1 MNELLELIAAL
12 SGNLVDIDDA
22 ELAGHLARLT
32 ELVDEV
38 SAGDVDAAV
47 LESLTSAADVAESVA
62 TELDSRATA
71 EAERQ
76 TAADAALARIRAA
89 AGVDAD
95 DADDADA
102 TDDADDADATDE
114 TADEIESADET
125 VVDDEPVAVA
135 ASSAP
140 RVTRVAAR
148 RPASTRPVASTPVGS
163 MVASANVPGV
173 AAGAPI
179 TPGQVLQALY
189 DTAAAGRG
197 VSGGGRAS
205 VVTASGHVDP
215 SRDLRGLNADA
226 AATRIGQAQADARRQ
241 GLVASGGLCTPGQ
254 VVHDSPSA
262 ASAARPVRDQM
273 LTRFVADR
281 GVVSIT
287 PPVTFA
293 STSAA
298 VDPWDDAAGETLDAA
313 AAAKHVHTVTCGTA
327 ADHSVTAIPLIVKFG
342 NLLQRFAPERLA
354 GAMNVLEARHARR
367 AEQLLL
373 ETLAD
378 DAGTVAVTDA
388 QLLGTSRDVL
398 TTLDRAVAAI
408 LDRNRLDDSTRFVW
422 GAPRSLRNQIR
433 ADLTRA
439 GSGTIDER
447 LAVADAAIAEFFAT
461 RGIDPVWL
469 LDTENGGTF
478 AAQADGALAAWPT
491 TPVSYLYRAGDW
503 LFLDGGNLD
512 IGVVRDST
520 LNGTN
525 DAQMFMETF
534 EGVARH
540 SNVETLR
547 ITHTTCPS
555 GAAGANVDVTC
566 A

>member
-1 MNELLELIAAL
+1 
-12 SGNLVDIDDA
+12 
-22 ELAGHLARLT
+22 
-32 ELVDEV
+32 
-38 SAGDVDAAV
+38 
-47 LESLTSAADVAESVA
+47 
-62 TELDSRATA
+62 
-71 EAERQ
+71 
-76 TAADAALARIRAA
+76 
-89 AGVDAD
+89 
-95 DADDADA
+95 
-102 TDDADDADATDE
+102 
-114 TADEIESADET
+114 
-125 VVDDEPVAVA
+125 
-135 ASSAP
+135 
-140 RVTRVAAR
+140 
-148 RPASTRPVASTPVGS
+148 

-173 AAGAPI
+173 PAGAPI

-226 AATRIGQAQADARRQ
+226 AATRIGLAQADARRQ

-254 VVHDSPSA
+254 VVHESPSA

-293 STSAA
+293 STLAA
-298 VDPWDDAAGETLDAA
+298 VDPWDDAAGVTLDAA

-388 QLLGTSRDVL
+388 HLLGTSRDVL

-408 LDRNRLDDSTRFVW
+408 LDRNRLDDGTRFVW

-447 LAVADAAIAEFFAT
+447 LAVADASIAEFFAT

-469 LDTENGGTF
+469 LDTEDGGTF

-503 LFLDGGNLD
+503 LFLDGGNVDL
-512 IGVVRDST
+512 GVVRDAT

-540 SNVETLR
+540 SNVETMR

-555 GAAGANVDVTC
+555 GAAATNVAVTC

>member
-1 MNELLELIAAL
+1 M
-12 SGNLVDIDDA
+12 
-22 ELAGHLARLT
+22 
-32 ELVDEV
+32 
-38 SAGDVDAAV
+38 
-47 LESLTSAADVAESVA
+47 
-62 TELDSRATA
+62 
-71 EAERQ
+71 
-76 TAADAALARIRAA
+76 
-89 AGVDAD
+89 
-95 DADDADA
+95 
-102 TDDADDADATDE
+102 
-114 TADEIESADET
+114 
-125 VVDDEPVAVA
+125 
-135 ASSAP
+135 
-140 RVTRVAAR
+140 
-148 RPASTRPVASTPVGS
+148 
-163 MVASANVPGV
+163 
-173 AAGAPI
+173 
-179 TPGQVLQALY
+179 
-189 DTAAAGRG
+189 
-197 VSGGGRAS
+197 
-205 VVTASGHVDP
+205 TASGHVDP

-226 AATRIGQAQADARRQ
+226 AATRIGLAQADARRQ

-254 VVHDSPSA
+254 VVHESPSA

-293 STSAA
+293 STLAA
-298 VDPWDDAAGETLDAA
+298 VDPWDDAAGHTLDAA

-388 QLLGTSRDVL
+388 HLLGTSRDVL

-408 LDRNRLDDSTRFVW
+408 LDRNRLDDGTRFVW

-469 LDTENGGTF
+469 LDTEDGGTF

-491 TPVSYLYRAGDW
+491 TPVSYLFRAGDW
-503 LFLDGGNLD
+503 LFLDGGNVDL
-512 IGVVRDST
+512 GVVRDAT

-540 SNVETLR
+540 SNVETMR

-555 GAAGANVDVTC
+555 GAAATNVDVTC

>member
-1 MNELLELIAAL
+1 MDELLELLAAL
-12 SGNLVDIDDA
+12 SGNLADIDDA
-22 ELAGHLARLT
+22 ELAGHLARLA

-38 SAGDVDAAV
+38 SAGDVDATV
-47 LESLTSAADVAESVA
+47 LETLTSAADVAESVA
-62 TELDSRATA
+62 TELDCRATA

-76 TAADAALARIRAA
+76 TAAEAALARIRAA
-89 AGVDAD
+89 AAGD
-95 DADDADA
+95 DADEAETA
-102 TDDADDADATDE
+102 EAAEVEATDE

-125 VVDDEPVAVA
+125 VDDEPVAVA

-148 RPASTRPVASTPVGS
+148 RPASTRPVPATPTGS

-173 AAGAPI
+173 PAGAPI

-226 AATRIGQAQADARRQ
+226 AASRIGLAQADARRQ

-254 VVHDSPSA
+254 VVHESPSA

-293 STSAA
+293 STLAA

-408 LDRNRLDDSTRFVW
+408 LDRNRLDDGTRFVW

-447 LAVADAAIAEFFAT
+447 LAVADASIAEFFAT

-469 LDTENGGTF
+469 LDTEDGGTF

-512 IGVVRDST
+512 LGVVRDAT

-540 SNVETLR
+540 SNVETMR

-555 GAAGANVDVTC
+555 GAAGTNVDVTC

>member
-1 MNELLELIAAL
+1 MDELLELLAAL
-12 SGNLVDIDDA
+12 SGNLADIDDA
-22 ELAGHLARLT
+22 ELAGHLARLA

-38 SAGDVDAAV
+38 SAGDVDATV
-47 LESLTSAADVAESVA
+47 LETLTSAADVAESVA
-62 TELDSRATA
+62 TELDCRATA

-76 TAADAALARIRAA
+76 TAAEAALARIRAA
-89 AGVDAD
+89 AAGD
-95 DADDADA
+95 DADDAEGDPS
-102 TDDADDADATDE
+102 TVDEVESTDE

-125 VVDDEPVAVA
+125 VDDEPVAVA

-148 RPASTRPVASTPVGS
+148 RPASTRPVPATPTGS

-173 AAGAPI
+173 PAGAPI

-226 AATRIGQAQADARRQ
+226 AATRIGLAQADARRQ

-254 VVHDSPSA
+254 VVHESPSA

-293 STSAA
+293 STLAA
-298 VDPWDDAAGETLDAA
+298 VDPWDDVSGATVDAA
-313 AAAKHVHTVTCGTA
+313 AAAMHVHTVTCGTA
-327 ADHSVTAIPLIVKFG
+327 ADHFVIAIPLIVKFG

-373 ETLAD
+373 EFLAN

-408 LDRNRLDDSTRFVW
+408 LDRNRLDDGTRFVW

-469 LDTENGGTF
+469 LDTEDGGTF

-512 IGVVRDST
+512 VGVVRDST

-555 GAAGANVDVTC
+555 GAAGTNVAVTC

>member
-1 MNELLELIAAL
+1 MDELLELLAAL
-12 SGNLVDIDDA
+12 SGNLADIDDA
-22 ELAGHLARLT
+22 ELAGHLARLA

-38 SAGDVDAAV
+38 SAGDVDATV
-47 LESLTSAADVAESVA
+47 LETLTSAADVAESVA
-62 TELDSRATA
+62 TELDCRASA

-76 TAADAALARIRAA
+76 TAAEAALARIRAA
-89 AGVDAD
+89 AAGD
-95 DADDADA
+95 DADEAETA
-102 TDDADDADATDE
+102 EAAEVEATDE

-125 VVDDEPVAVA
+125 VDDEPVAVA

-148 RPASTRPVASTPVGS
+148 RPASTRPVPATPTGS

-173 AAGAPI
+173 PAGAPI

-226 AATRIGQAQADARRQ
+226 AATRIGLAQADARRQ

-254 VVHDSPSA
+254 VVHESPSA

-293 STSAA
+293 STLAA
-298 VDPWDDAAGETLDAA
+298 VDPWDDAAGVTLDAA

-388 QLLGTSRDVL
+388 HLLGTSRDVL

-408 LDRNRLDDSTRFVW
+408 LDRNRLDDGTRFVW

-447 LAVADAAIAEFFAT
+447 LAVADASIAEFFAT

-469 LDTENGGTF
+469 LDTEDGGTF

-503 LFLDGGNLD
+503 LFLDGGNVDL
-512 IGVVRDST
+512 GVVRDAT

-540 SNVETLR
+540 SNVETMR

-555 GAAGANVDVTC
+555 GAAATNVAVTC

>member
-1 MNELLELIAAL
+1 MDELLELLAAL
-12 SGNLVDIDDA
+12 SGNLADIDDA
-22 ELAGHLARLT
+22 ELAGHLARLA

-38 SAGDVDAAV
+38 SAGDVDATV
-47 LESLTSAADVAESVA
+47 LETLTAAADVAESVA
-62 TELDSRATA
+62 TELDCRASA

-76 TAADAALARIRAA
+76 TAAEAALARIRAA
-89 AGVDAD
+89 AAGD
-95 DADDADA
+95 DAAVDVDEGDPS
-102 TDDADDADATDE
+102 TVDATDE

-125 VVDDEPVAVA
+125 AVEDEPVAVA

-148 RPASTRPVASTPVGS
+148 RPASTRPVPAAPTGS

-173 AAGAPI
+173 PAGAPI
-179 TPGQVLQALY
+179 TPGQVLQALF

-226 AATRIGQAQADARRQ
+226 AASRIGRAQADARRQ

-254 VVHDSPSA
+254 VVHESPSA

-293 STSAA
+293 STLAA
-298 VDPWDDAAGETLDAA
+298 VDPWDDAAGATLDAA

-388 QLLGTSRDVL
+388 HLLGTSRDVL

-408 LDRNRLDDSTRFVW
+408 LDRNRLDDGTRFVW

-503 LFLDGGNLD
+503 LFLDGGNVDL
-512 IGVVRDST
+512 GVVRDAT

-540 SNVETLR
+540 SNVETMR

-555 GAAGANVDVTC
+555 GAAATNVAVTC

>member
-1 MNELLELIAAL
+1 MDELLELLAAL
-12 SGNLVDIDDA
+12 SGNLADIDDV
-22 ELAGHLARLT
+22 ELAGHLARLA

-38 SAGDVDAAV
+38 SAGDVDATV
-47 LESLTSAADVAESVA
+47 LETLTSAADVAESVA
-62 TELDSRATA
+62 TELDCRATA

-76 TAADAALARIRAA
+76 TAAEAALARIRAA
-89 AGVDAD
+89 AVGDTDEVESAEAD
-95 DADDADA
+95 EVE
-102 TDDADDADATDE
+102 ATDE
-114 TADEIESADET
+114 TVDEIESADET

-148 RPASTRPVASTPVGS
+148 RPASTRPVPATPTGS

-173 AAGAPI
+173 PAGAPI

-226 AATRIGQAQADARRQ
+226 AATRIGLAQADARRQ

-293 STSAA
+293 STLAA
-298 VDPWDDAAGETLDAA
+298 VDPWDDASGATVDAA

-373 ETLAD
+373 ELIAN

-408 LDRNRLDDSTRFVW
+408 LDRNRLDDGTRFVW

-469 LDTENGGTF
+469 LDTEDGGTF

-512 IGVVRDST
+512 LGVVRDAT

-540 SNVETLR
+540 SNVETMR

-555 GAAGANVDVTC
+555 GAAGTNVDVTC

>member
-1 MNELLELIAAL
+1 MDELLELLAAL
-12 SGNLVDIDDA
+12 SGNLADIDDA
-22 ELAGHLARLT
+22 ELAGHLARLA

-38 SAGDVDAAV
+38 SAGDVDATV
-47 LESLTSAADVAESVA
+47 LETLTSAADVAESVA
-62 TELDSRATA
+62 TELDCRATA

-76 TAADAALARIRAA
+76 TAAEAALARIRAA
-89 AGVDAD
+89 AAGD
-95 DADDADA
+95 DADDAEGDPS
-102 TDDADDADATDE
+102 TVDEVESTDE
-114 TADEIESADET
+114 TADKIESADET
-125 VVDDEPVAVA
+125 VDDEPVAVA
-135 ASSAP
+135 ASSSP

-148 RPASTRPVASTPVGS
+148 RPASTRPVPATPTGS

-226 AATRIGQAQADARRQ
+226 AASRIGQAQADARRQ

-254 VVHDSPSA
+254 VVHESPSA
-262 ASAARPVRDQM
+262 ASTARPVRDQM

-293 STSAA
+293 STLAA
-298 VDPWDDAAGETLDAA
+298 VDPWDDTPPPIGVPGDIAAT
-313 AAAKHVHTVTCGTA
+313 KTVHTVTCGTA
-327 ADHSVTAIPLIVKFG
+327 ADHSVIAIPLIVKFG

-408 LDRNRLDDSTRFVW
+408 LDRNRLDDGTRFVW

-447 LAVADAAIAEFFAT
+447 LAVADSAIAEFFAT

-478 AAQADGALAAWPT
+478 AAQADGALAAWPNH
-491 TPVSYLYRAGDW
+491 PVSYLYRAGDW

-512 IGVVRDST
+512 LGVVRDST

-540 SNVETLR
+540 SNVETMR

-555 GAAGANVDVTC
+555 GAAATNVDVTC

>member
-1 MNELLELIAAL
+1 MDELLELLAAL
-12 SGNLVDIDDA
+12 SGNLADIDDV
-22 ELAGHLARLT
+22 ELAGHLARLA

-38 SAGDVDAAV
+38 SAGDVDATV
-47 LESLTSAADVAESVA
+47 LETLTSAADVAESVA
-62 TELDSRATA
+62 TELDCRATA

-76 TAADAALARIRAA
+76 TAAEAALARIRAA
-89 AGVDAD
+89 AAGD
-95 DADDADA
+95 DAAVDVDEGDPS
-102 TDDADDADATDE
+102 TVDATDE

-148 RPASTRPVASTPVGS
+148 RPASTRPVPAAPTGS

-173 AAGAPI
+173 PAGAPI
-179 TPGQVLQALY
+179 TPGQVLQALF

-226 AATRIGQAQADARRQ
+226 AASRIGQAQADARRQ

-254 VVHDSPSA
+254 VVHESPSA

-293 STSAA
+293 STLAA
-298 VDPWDDAAGETLDAA
+298 VDPWDDAAGETLDYVMT
-313 AAAKHVHTVTCGTA
+313 AKHVHTVTCGTA
-327 ADHSVTAIPLIVKFG
+327 ADHSVTAIPLIVQFG
-342 NLLQRFAPERLA
+342 NLLQRFAPERIA

-388 QLLGTSRDVL
+388 HLLGTSRDVL

-408 LDRNRLDDSTRFVW
+408 LDRNRLDDGTRFVW

-469 LDTENGGTF
+469 LDTEDGGTF

-491 TPVSYLYRAGDW
+491 TPVSYLFRAGDW
-503 LFLDGGNLD
+503 LFLDGGNADL
-512 IGVVRDST
+512 GVVRDST

-555 GAAGANVDVTC
+555 GAAGTNVDVTC

>member
-1 MNELLELIAAL
+1 MDELLELLAAL
-12 SGNLVDIDDA
+12 SGNLADIDDV
-22 ELAGHLARLT
+22 ELAGHLARLA

-38 SAGDVDAAV
+38 SAGDVDATV
-47 LESLTSAADVAESVA
+47 LETLTSAADVAESVA
-62 TELDSRATA
+62 TELDCRATA

-76 TAADAALARIRAA
+76 TAAEAALARIRAA
-89 AGVDAD
+89 AVGDTDEVESAEAD
-95 DADDADA
+95 EVE
-102 TDDADDADATDE
+102 ATDE
-114 TADEIESADET
+114 TVDEIESADET

-148 RPASTRPVASTPVGS
+148 RPASTRPVPATPTGS

-173 AAGAPI
+173 PAGAPI

-226 AATRIGQAQADARRQ
+226 AATRIGLAQADARRQ

-293 STSAA
+293 STLAA
-298 VDPWDDAAGETLDAA
+298 VDPWDDASGATVDAA

-373 ETLAD
+373 QQIAN

-408 LDRNRLDDSTRFVW
+408 LDRNRLDDGTRFVW

-469 LDTENGGTF
+469 LDTEDGGTF

-512 IGVVRDST
+512 LGVVRDAT

-540 SNVETLR
+540 SNVETMR

-555 GAAGANVDVTC
+555 GGAATNVDVTC

>member
-1 MNELLELIAAL
+1 MDELLELLAAL
-12 SGNLVDIDDA
+12 SGNLADIDDV
-22 ELAGHLARLT
+22 ELAGHLARLA

-38 SAGDVDAAV
+38 SAGDVDATV
-47 LESLTSAADVAESVA
+47 LETLTSAADVAESVA
-62 TELDSRATA
+62 TELDCRATA

-76 TAADAALARIRAA
+76 TAAEAALARIRAA
-89 AGVDAD
+89 AAGD
-95 DADDADA
+95 DADDAEGDPS
-102 TDDADDADATDE
+102 TVDEVESTDE

-125 VVDDEPVAVA
+125 VDDEPVAVA

-148 RPASTRPVASTPVGS
+148 RPASTRPVPATPTGS

-173 AAGAPI
+173 PAGAPI

-226 AATRIGQAQADARRQ
+226 AATRIGLAQADARRQ

-254 VVHDSPSA
+254 VVHESPSA

-281 GVVSIT
+281 GAVSIT

-293 STSAA
+293 STLAA
-298 VDPWDDAAGETLDAA
+298 VDPWDDVNGATVDYVLT
-313 AAAKHVHTVTCGTA
+313 AKHVHTVTCGTA

-373 ETLAD
+373 ELIAN

-408 LDRNRLDDSTRFVW
+408 LDRNRLDDGTRFVW

-469 LDTENGGTF
+469 LDTEDGGTF

-512 IGVVRDST
+512 LGVVRDAT

-540 SNVETLR
+540 SNVETMR

-555 GAAGANVDVTC
+555 GAAATNVDVTC

>member
-1 MNELLELIAAL
+1 MDELLELLAAL
-12 SGNLVDIDDA
+12 SGNLADIDDV
-22 ELAGHLARLT
+22 ELAGHLARLA

-38 SAGDVDAAV
+38 SAGDVDATV
-47 LESLTSAADVAESVA
+47 LETLTSAADVAESVA
-62 TELDSRATA
+62 TELDCRATA

-76 TAADAALARIRAA
+76 TAAEAALARIRAA
-89 AGVDAD
+89 AVGDTDEVESAEAD
-95 DADDADA
+95 EVE
-102 TDDADDADATDE
+102 ATDE
-114 TADEIESADET
+114 TVDEIESADET

-148 RPASTRPVASTPVGS
+148 RPASTRPVPATPTGS

-173 AAGAPI
+173 PAGAPI

-226 AATRIGQAQADARRQ
+226 AATRIGLAQADARRQ

-293 STSAA
+293 STLAA

-408 LDRNRLDDSTRFVW
+408 LDRNRLDDGTRFVW

-469 LDTENGGTF
+469 LDTEDGGTF

-512 IGVVRDST
+512 LGVVRDAT

-540 SNVETLR
+540 SNVETMR

-555 GAAGANVDVTC
+555 GAAATNVDVTC

>member
-1 MNELLELIAAL
+1 MDELLELLAAL
-12 SGNLVDIDDA
+12 SGNLADIDDA
-22 ELAGHLARLT
+22 ELAGHLARLA

-38 SAGDVDAAV
+38 SAGDVDATV
-47 LESLTSAADVAESVA
+47 LETLTSAADVAESVA
-62 TELDSRATA
+62 TELDCRASA

-76 TAADAALARIRAA
+76 TAAEAALARIRAA
-89 AGVDAD
+89 AAGD
-95 DADDADA
+95 DADEAETA
-102 TDDADDADATDE
+102 EAAEVEATDE

-125 VVDDEPVAVA
+125 VDDEPVAVA

-148 RPASTRPVASTPVGS
+148 RPASTRPVPATPTGS

-173 AAGAPI
+173 PAGAPI

-226 AATRIGQAQADARRQ
+226 AATRIGLAQADARRQ

-254 VVHDSPSA
+254 VVHESPSA

-293 STSAA
+293 STLAA
-298 VDPWDDAAGETLDAA
+298 VDPWDDAAGETLDAD

-408 LDRNRLDDSTRFVW
+408 LDRNRLDDGTRFVW

-469 LDTENGGTF
+469 LDTEDGGTF

-512 IGVVRDST
+512 LGVVRDAT

-540 SNVETLR
+540 SNVETMR

-555 GAAGANVDVTC
+555 GAAATNVDVTC

>member
-1 MNELLELIAAL
+1 MDELLELLAAL
-12 SGNLVDIDDA
+12 SGNLADIDDV
-22 ELAGHLARLT
+22 ELAGHLARLA

-38 SAGDVDAAV
+38 SAGDVDATV
-47 LESLTSAADVAESVA
+47 LETLTSAADVAESVA
-62 TELDSRATA
+62 TELDCRATA

-76 TAADAALARIRAA
+76 TAAEAALARIRAA
-89 AGVDAD
+89 AVGDTDEVESAEAD
-95 DADDADA
+95 EVE
-102 TDDADDADATDE
+102 ATDE
-114 TADEIESADET
+114 TVDEIESADET

-148 RPASTRPVASTPVGS
+148 RPASTRPVPATPTGS

-173 AAGAPI
+173 PAGAPI

-226 AATRIGQAQADARRQ
+226 AATRIGLAQADARRQ

-293 STSAA
+293 STLAA
-298 VDPWDDAAGETLDAA
+298 VDPWDDASGATVDAA

-373 ETLAD
+373 ELIAN

-408 LDRNRLDDSTRFVW
+408 LDRNRLDDGTRFVW

-469 LDTENGGTF
+469 LDTEDGGTF

-512 IGVVRDST
+512 LGVVRDAT

-540 SNVETLR
+540 SNVETMR

-555 GAAGANVDVTC
+555 GAAATNVDVTC

>member
-1 MNELLELIAAL
+1 MDELLELLAAL
-12 SGNLVDIDDA
+12 SGNLADIDDA
-22 ELAGHLARLT
+22 ELAGHLARLA

-38 SAGDVDAAV
+38 SAGDVDATV
-47 LESLTSAADVAESVA
+47 LETLTSAADVAESVA
-62 TELDSRATA
+62 TELDCRATA

-76 TAADAALARIRAA
+76 TAAEAALARVRAA
-89 AGVDAD
+89 AAGD
-95 DADDADA
+95 DADDAEGDPS
-102 TDDADDADATDE
+102 TVDEVESTDE

-125 VVDDEPVAVA
+125 VDDEPVAVA
-135 ASSAP
+135 ASSSP

-148 RPASTRPVASTPVGS
+148 RPASTRPVPATPTGS

-226 AATRIGQAQADARRQ
+226 AASRIGQAQADARRQ

-254 VVHDSPSA
+254 VVHESPSA
-262 ASAARPVRDQM
+262 ASTARPVRDQM

-293 STSAA
+293 STLAA
-298 VDPWDDAAGETLDAA
+298 VDPWDDVTGHTLDAA

-367 AEQLLL
+367 AEQFLL
-373 ETLAD
+373 ETLAG

-408 LDRNRLDDSTRFVW
+408 LDRNRLDDGTRFVW

-469 LDTENGGTF
+469 LDTEDGGTF

-491 TPVSYLYRAGDW
+491 HPVSYLYRAGDW

-512 IGVVRDST
+512 LGVVRDAT

-540 SNVETLR
+540 SNVETMR

-555 GAAGANVDVTC
+555 GAAATNVDVTC

>member
-1 MNELLELIAAL
+1 MDELLELLAAL
-12 SGNLVDIDDA
+12 SGNLADIDDV
-22 ELAGHLARLT
+22 ELAGHLARLA

-38 SAGDVDAAV
+38 SAGDVDATV
-47 LESLTSAADVAESVA
+47 LETLTSAADVAESVA
-62 TELDSRATA
+62 TELDCRATA

-76 TAADAALARIRAA
+76 TAAEAALARIRAA
-89 AGVDAD
+89 AAGD
-95 DADDADA
+95 DADEAETA
-102 TDDADDADATDE
+102 EAAEVEATDE
-114 TADEIESADET
+114 TVDEIESADET
-125 VVDDEPVAVA
+125 VDDEPVAVA

-148 RPASTRPVASTPVGS
+148 RPASTRPVPATPTGS

-173 AAGAPI
+173 PAGAPI

-226 AATRIGQAQADARRQ
+226 AASRIGLAQADARRQ

-254 VVHDSPSA
+254 VVHESPSA

-293 STSAA
+293 STLAA
-298 VDPWDDAAGETLDAA
+298 VDPWDDVNGATLDAA
-313 AAAKHVHTVTCGTA
+313 AAAIHVHTVTCGTA
-327 ADHSVTAIPLIVKFG
+327 ADHSVIAIPLIVEFG

-367 AEQLLL
+367 AEQFLL
-373 ETLAD
+373 ETLAG

-408 LDRNRLDDSTRFVW
+408 LDRNRLDDGTRFVW

-469 LDTENGGTF
+469 LDTEDGGTF

-503 LFLDGGNLD
+503 LFLDGGNVDL
-512 IGVVRDST
+512 GVVRDAT

-540 SNVETLR
+540 SNVETMR

-555 GAAGANVDVTC
+555 GAAATNVDVTC

>member
-1 MNELLELIAAL
+1 MDELLELLAAL
-12 SGNLVDIDDA
+12 SGNLADIDDV
-22 ELAGHLARLT
+22 ELAGHLARLA

-38 SAGDVDAAV
+38 SAGDVDATV
-47 LESLTSAADVAESVA
+47 LETLTSAADVAESVA
-62 TELDSRATA
+62 TELDYRATA

-76 TAADAALARIRAA
+76 TAAEAALARIRAA
-89 AGVDAD
+89 AAGD
-95 DADDADA
+95 DADEAETA
-102 TDDADDADATDE
+102 EAAEVEATDE

-125 VVDDEPVAVA
+125 VDDEPVAVA

-148 RPASTRPVASTPVGS
+148 RPASTRPVPATPTGS

-173 AAGAPI
+173 PAGAPI

-226 AATRIGQAQADARRQ
+226 AATRIGLAQADARRQ

-254 VVHDSPSA
+254 VVHESPSA

-293 STSAA
+293 STLAA

-408 LDRNRLDDSTRFVW
+408 LDRNRLDDGTRFVW

-439 GSGTIDER
+439 GSGSIDER

-469 LDTENGGTF
+469 LDTEDGGTF

-491 TPVSYLYRAGDW
+491 TPVSYLFRAGDW

-512 IGVVRDST
+512 LGIVRDAT

-540 SNVETLR
+540 SNVETMR

-555 GAAGANVDVTC
+555 GAAATNVDVTC

>member
-1 MNELLELIAAL
+1 MDELLELLAAL
-12 SGNLVDIDDA
+12 SGNLADIDDV
-22 ELAGHLARLT
+22 ELAGHLARLA

-38 SAGDVDAAV
+38 SAGDVDATV
-47 LESLTSAADVAESVA
+47 LETLTSAADVAESVA
-62 TELDSRATA
+62 TELDCRASA

-76 TAADAALARIRAA
+76 TAAEAALARIRAA
-89 AGVDAD
+89 AAGD
-95 DADDADA
+95 DADEAETA
-102 TDDADDADATDE
+102 EAAEVEATDE

-125 VVDDEPVAVA
+125 VDDEPVAVA

-148 RPASTRPVASTPVGS
+148 RPASTRPVPATPTGS

-173 AAGAPI
+173 PAGAPI

-226 AATRIGQAQADARRQ
+226 AATRIGLAQADARRQ

-254 VVHDSPSA
+254 VVHESPSA

-293 STSAA
+293 STLAA

-408 LDRNRLDDSTRFVW
+408 LDRNRLDDGTRFVW

-447 LAVADAAIAEFFAT
+447 LAVADASIAEFFAT

-469 LDTENGGTF
+469 LDTEDGGTF

-503 LFLDGGNLD
+503 LFLDGGNVDL
-512 IGVVRDST
+512 GVVRDAT

-540 SNVETLR
+540 SNVETMR

-555 GAAGANVDVTC
+555 GAAATNVDVTC

>member
-1 MNELLELIAAL
+1 MDELLELLAAL
-12 SGNLVDIDDA
+12 SGNLADIDDV
-22 ELAGHLARLT
+22 ELAGHLARLA

-38 SAGDVDAAV
+38 SAGDVDATV
-47 LESLTSAADVAESVA
+47 LETLTSAADVAESVA
-62 TELDSRATA
+62 AELDYRATA

-76 TAADAALARIRAA
+76 TAAEAALARIRAA
-89 AGVDAD
+89 AVGDTDEVESAEAD
-95 DADDADA
+95 EVE
-102 TDDADDADATDE
+102 ATDE
-114 TADEIESADET
+114 TVDEIESADET

-148 RPASTRPVASTPVGS
+148 RPASTRPVPATPTGS

-173 AAGAPI
+173 PAGAPI

-226 AATRIGQAQADARRQ
+226 AATRIGLAQADARRQ

-254 VVHDSPSA
+254 VVHESPSA

-293 STSAA
+293 STLAA

-408 LDRNRLDDSTRFVW
+408 LDRNRLDDGTRFVW

-469 LDTENGGTF
+469 LDTEDGGTF

-512 IGVVRDST
+512 LGVVRDAT

-540 SNVETLR
+540 SNVETMR

-555 GAAGANVDVTC
+555 GAAATNVDVTC

>member
-1 MNELLELIAAL
+1 MDELLELLAAL
-12 SGNLVDIDDA
+12 SGNLADIDDA
-22 ELAGHLARLT
+22 ELAGHLARLA

-38 SAGDVDAAV
+38 SAGDVDATV
-47 LESLTSAADVAESVA
+47 LETLTSAADVAESVA
-62 TELDSRATA
+62 TELDCRATA

-76 TAADAALARIRAA
+76 TAAEAALARIRAA
-89 AGVDAD
+89 AVGDTDEVESAEAD
-95 DADDADA
+95 EVE
-102 TDDADDADATDE
+102 ATDE
-114 TADEIESADET
+114 TVDEIESADET

-148 RPASTRPVASTPVGS
+148 RPASTRPVPATPTGS

-173 AAGAPI
+173 PAGAPI

-226 AATRIGQAQADARRQ
+226 AATRIGLAQADARRQ

-254 VVHDSPSA
+254 VVHESPSA

-293 STSAA
+293 STLAA
-298 VDPWDDAAGETLDAA
+298 VDPWDDAAGETLDYVAT
-313 AAAKHVHTVTCGTA
+313 AKHVHTVTCGTA

-342 NLLQRFAPERLA
+342 NLLQRFAPERIA

-408 LDRNRLDDSTRFVW
+408 LDRNRLDDGTRFVW

-469 LDTENGGTF
+469 LDTEDGGTF

-491 TPVSYLYRAGDW
+491 TPVSYLFRAGDW

-512 IGVVRDST
+512 LGVVRDAT

-540 SNVETLR
+540 SNVETMR

-555 GAAGANVDVTC
+555 GAAGTNVDVTC